1 MAVLFDTA
9 PLPPADRLEAFR
21 TAMLDASG
29 STRIELDTAEGVR
42 GQMALWS
49 FGRARVFT
57 AASTGISMSRDA
69 RAARV
74 ASTEAVAVAVHGGGT
89 GRHVTAAGQ
98 RMVRTG
104 DLMVVD
110 ITRPFEFSWSG
121 QGSSTSIQVPITD
134 LDLPP
139 DAVQRAADRLATSP
153 LYGMVSRH
161 LVELTRHADS
171 LSAGPMAAALGES
184 TAHLVRALLVGTE
197 DAGSGVRGGRRG
209 HAGQP
214 GAGLRPP
221 APARPGSGAGHGRR
235 WPGCLAKTAVPG
247 ARAGRAQHRAV
258 RHRAAVGGREGGA
271 CNRRRSSTND
281 CGLGEPVGVQGPHA
295 LLTPVQVGVR
305 NAAEGLATPR
315 CRTVS
320 LTHRLPTRRTSPAVR
335 SRHCSC
341 SRHSETHTDSHRTDR
356 RRRARAES
364 YSLAERRHRP
374 GARAVHGA
382 ARCVRIGCGSVEAAD
397 SCGQVHATQARVLL
411 RADPGGHERG
421 EQRCRAGPLR
431 QATHRGDLRDRHPPG
446 IDRR

>member
-9 PLPPADRLEAFR
+9 ALPPADRLEAFR

-69 RAARV
+69 RAARD

-98 RMVRTG
+98 RLVRSG

-139 DAVQRAADRLATSP
+139 DAVQRAADRLGTSP

-184 TAHLVRALLVGTE
+184 TVHLVRALLVGTE
-197 DAGSGVRGGRRG
+197 EAVSGVPEVVEETLVSQVRVYVHQHLHDPALGPDMVAGGLAVSRR
-209 HAGQP
+209 HLFRVLER
-214 GAGLRPP
+214 AGL
-221 APARPGSGAGHGRR
+221 SLEQYVIERR
-235 WPGCLAKTAVPG
+235 LAG
-247 ARAGRAQHRAV
+247 ARA
-258 RHRAAVGGREGGA
+258 E
-271 CNRRRSSTND
+271 
-281 CGLGEPVGVQGPHA
+281 
-295 LLTPVQVGVR
+295 
-305 NAAEGLATPR
+305 LATP
-315 CRTVS
+315 
-320 LTHRLPTRRTSPAVR
+320 AG
-335 SRHCSC
+335 
-341 SRHSETHTDSHRTDR
+341 
-356 RRRARAES
+356 RARTIAASANRWGFKDPTHFSRRFRAAYGMLPSDWRRLAAEQS
-364 YSLAERRHRP
+364 R
-374 GARAVHGA
+374 
-382 ARCVRIGCGSVEAAD
+382 
-397 SCGQVHATQARVLL
+397 
-411 RADPGGHERG
+411 
-421 EQRCRAGPLR
+421 
-431 QATHRGDLRDRHPPG
+431 
-446 IDRR
+446 